1 MKERQ
6 GLWQRLVYIWQDRNF
21 LKLLKHLE
29 SLVSKILSIAMI
41 VVIFVT
47 IIELVSYLAYHL
59 FTPPYG
65 RFNNTLLEIFGMFL
79 NVLIAL
85 EILENITA
93 YLRKHLI
100 QVELVIVTSLIA
112 MARKIIIFDLEQK
125 KAIDL
130 IALASAVLAL
140 SASYWVV
147 RYVNHRR
154 SH

>member
-1 MKERQ
+1 MKERR

-21 LKLLKHLE
+21 LKILKHLE

-47 IIELVSYLAYHL
+47 IIELVSYLVYHL

-65 RFNNTLLEIFGMFL
+65 RFNNTLLQIFGMFL

-125 KAIDL
+125 EAMDL

-147 RYVNHRR
+147 RYVNRR
-154 SH
+154 RPS